1 MNYINSLSLDDLRRE
16 LAWEIDLRHA
26 LIKTFRDL
34 PENPEPLALRAL
46 CELASWDRDHELGKK
61 IQREHGLAA
70 VPPKSE
76 YEDAAGLWARI
87 RPVLASPAALWNGK
101 PL

>member
-1 MNYINSLSLDDLRRE
+1 MPNMEYINSLSVEELRSA
-16 LAWEIDLRHA
+16 LAREIDLRHA
-26 LIKTFRDL
+26 LRKTFRDL

-61 IQREHGLAA
+61 IQRERGTAA

-87 RPVLASPAALWNGK
+87 RPVLVQNNP
-101 PL
+101 